1 MPFAA
6 ASRMSDDNVFPIG
19 DATMMQLRNQV
30 FALDDAGTIV
40 APRAALGIPTAVE
53 SQPPAD
59 PLARLEQKVDAA
71 LRALDSIQR
80 RLEAMDATL
89 ARVVAK

>member
-1 MPFAA
+1 
-6 ASRMSDDNVFPIG
+6 MSDDNVFPIG

-40 APRAALGIPTAVE
+40 APRAALGIPTVVE
-53 SQPPAD
+53 TVPAAD
-59 PLARLEQKVDAA
+59 PMARLEQKLDAA
-71 LRALDSIQR
+71 LRALEGVQR